1 MVCYNTMLIKQSV
14 VGKSRQ
20 SGGFICLIAMLIF
33 GCFSI
38 TTACLLVRSDKKT
51 EIEDTLT
58 VTGDYDVIAYE
69 APIGFEDY
77 LAKSEVID
85 EVGLYYE
92 LGSVTNAYETETF
105 KAVALK
111 DELSEEIYHLTCI
124 RGSYPKSDNEIA
136 IDVSVAN
143 TYGIAPYPGE
153 TMVLKSYDS
162 SGEYLEEKEYV
173 ISGVFRL
180 SFEEVVGGWY
190 RAPLT
195 SEDYSWYPMPA
206 VFFSS
211 SNIDS
216 WKCTKETVFFRGNSA
231 GERTLVNAVYN
242 AISDAGQGCKG
253 IEYNQR
259 RSSGYAYYIGLDQNR
274 FYGDS
279 TENLGKAVSDG
290 LFKKDFY
297 SAILFPIISALVVI
311 TESVSLYMLS
321 KNIITD
327 RKEHYA
333 ILRCIG
339 VSSKRII
346 ANLLIEILG
355 FGMLGADVGI
365 ALGYAAHLAM
375 IKVFNSV
382 LRLRMYDGI
391 HVEKIIR
398 QITPDPIVMALLV
411 CGVAL
416 ILSLIIPLYRL
427 YKMYPAEL
435 LSTSDNM
442 FVEKQKKHKQKTT
455 RVKGGWIGLLN
466 RRIDLHDNSTMLVM
480 VIMLS
485 SLLFGYV
492 FFRAFSEQATRD
504 VRGYMDMLEIDG
516 NGYVTTRSPDLQN
529 WGYIVTNRHDAGI
542 TPSLP
547 ELVENNS
554 YVENSWS
561 VIFNESTRM
570 VFDEMPD
577 ENIKKLLGNRLL
589 NYRPSEDPYI
599 QDAVKAEG
607 IIFEHTGYDPHVYMY
622 ELPTVGL
629 TTKEMTALE
638 VEVLAGQID
647 IDRIKSGEEVVLA
660 VPQELQDLCLQCFPI
675 GSSLSFDD
683 IVLDEEEEALD
694 FRTLNDSKWVVY
706 ENYINDWL
714 YGYAAFGK
722 RHGISTKVGAIVVL
736 HDEKDIGEYLTSG
749 NSWVYM
755 RHSETNKDGLSTNDP
770 QPTCGMSIL
779 CLPESFEKWGL
790 PDRNYTSVKV
800 ELKDGC
806 DIYEFDKTWYKA
818 LSGSIDVQ
826 TKSTFD
832 YMDEITTGT
841 NRVMTIFFV
850 LMSVLVLLSMMSII
864 TGLYTKT
871 RSNSSRFQI
880 LRRIGFSVK
889 QSSVLIYTQNMFYP
903 IISTISAIIP
913 VYVMQWVL
921 ETYKTKI
928 MNGDYSAMSTQ
939 WSNRIPYAADLF
951 SYNFI
956 PALICCLLLGFLLI
970 FIGTLPQIIF
980 LRKMKMIET
989 RED

>member
-1 MVCYNTMLIKQSV
+1 MYS
-14 VGKSRQ
+14 KSCNGFWKYKQ
-20 SGGFICLIAMLIF
+20 SGGFICLIAMLFF

-51 EIEDTLT
+51 EIEDTLAT
-58 VTGDYDVIAYE
+58 TGDYDVIVYE
-69 APIGFEDY
+69 ASIGFEDF
-77 LAKSEVID
+77 LSKSEAID
-85 EVGLYYE
+85 DVGLYYE
-92 LGSVTNAYETETF
+92 LGSVTNIDETEIF

-111 DELSEEIYHLTCI
+111 DELSEDIYHLTCI

-136 IDVSVAN
+136 IDVSVAQ

-162 SGEYLEEKEYV
+162 SGDYLEEKEYV

-195 SEDYSWYPMPA
+195 SDNYSWYPMPA

-216 WKCTKETVFFRGNSA
+216 WGCTKETVFFRGNSA
-231 GERTLVNAVYN
+231 GEKTLVDVVYK

-297 SAILFPIISALVVI
+297 SAILFPVISALVI
-311 TESVSLYMLS
+311 ISEAVSLYMLS
-321 KNIITD
+321 KNIIAD

-346 ANLLIEILG
+346 SNLLIEILG
-355 FGMLGADVGI
+355 FGVLGAVVGI
-365 ALGYAAHLAM
+365 ILGYAAHLAM
-375 IKVFNSV
+375 VKVFNSV

-398 QITPDPIVMALLV
+398 QITPNPVGMSLLV
-411 CGVAL
+411 VGFSL
-416 ILSLIIPLYRL
+416 TLSLIIPLYRL

-442 FVEKQKKHKQKTT
+442 FVEKQKKHKMTT
-455 RVKGGWIGLLN
+455 RMKGGWIGLLN

-504 VRGYMDMLEIDG
+504 LRGYMDMLEIDG
-516 NGYVTTRSPDLQN
+516 NGYITTRSPDLQN

-547 ELVENNS
+547 ELVENNPD
-554 YVENSWS
+554 VENSWS

-570 VFDEMPD
+570 VFNEMPD
-577 ENIKKLLGNRLL
+577 ENLKKLLGNRLL
-589 NYRPSEDPYI
+589 NYRSSEDPYI
-599 QDAVKAEG
+599 QDACKAEG

-638 VEVLAGQID
+638 LEVLAGQID
-647 IDRIKSGEEVVLA
+647 IDKIRSGEEVVLA

-722 RHGISTKVGAIVVL
+722 RYGISTKVGAIVVL

-749 NSWVYM
+749 NSWVHM
-755 RHSETNKDGLSTNDP
+755 RHYEAIEDGFSTNDP
-770 QPTCGMSIL
+770 EPMYGISIL

-790 PDRNYTSVKV
+790 PDRNFTSVKV

-806 DIYEFDKTWYKA
+806 NIYEFDKYWYKS

-850 LMSVLVLLSMMSII
+850 LMAVLVLLSVMSII

-871 RSNSSRFQI
+871 RSNSSRFQT
-880 LRRIGFSVK
+880 LRRIGLSVN
-889 QSSVLIYTQNMFYP
+889 QSSILIYTQNVFYP
-903 IISTISAIIP
+903 VIATVSAIIP

-921 ETYKTKI
+921 NTYKTKI
-928 MNGDYSAMSTQ
+928 MNGEFSIMTTQ
-939 WSNRIPYAADLF
+939 WSSRIPYSADLF

-956 PALICCLLLGFLLI
+956 PAMICCLLLGFLLI
-970 FIGTLPQIIF
+970 FIGTLPQIIY

-989 RED
+989 REE